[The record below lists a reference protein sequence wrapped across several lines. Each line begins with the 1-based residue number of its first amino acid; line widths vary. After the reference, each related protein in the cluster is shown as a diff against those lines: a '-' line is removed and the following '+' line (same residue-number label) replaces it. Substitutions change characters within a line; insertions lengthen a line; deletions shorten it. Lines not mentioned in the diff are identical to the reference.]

1 MVNQR
6 GFNLIELMLVITI
19 IGILAAIAYP
29 SYQEFVRKTNRV
41 DTKTQMMD
49 IAGQLQKY
57 KIANFIF
64 FQSNTTTPI
73 TLTDI
78 GQSGTLP
85 IAKPFYNVTLT
96 NVTANTW
103 TLTATPIVSSM
114 QLGDGHL
121 VLNHRGE
128 RCWTHGSDKGGAA
141 CVPTATTNWDG
152 K

>member
-41 DTKTQMMD
+41 DTQTQMMD
-49 IAGQLQKY
+49 IAGQLQKH
-57 KIANFIF
+57 KIANFTF

>member
-6 GFNLIELMLVITI
+6 GFNLIELMIVIAI

-64 FQSNTTTPI
+64 FQSNTTSPI

>member
-6 GFNLIELMLVITI
+6 GFNLIELMIVIAI

-41 DTKTQMMD
+41 DTQTQMMD
-49 IAGQLQKY
+49 IAGQLQKH

>member
-6 GFNLIELMLVITI
+6 GFNLIELMIEIAI

>member
-6 GFNLIELMLVITI
+6 GFNLIELMIVIAL

>member
-6 GFNLIELMLVITI
+6 GFNLIELMIVIAI

-78 GQSGTLP
+78 GQSDTLP

>member
-6 GFNLIELMLVITI
+6 GFNLIELMIVIAI

-41 DTKTQMMD
+41 HTKTQMMD

>member
-6 GFNLIELMLVITI
+6 GFNLIELMIVIAI